1 MVAPRAWFYAGD
13 LSDNPDIR
21 RYRGNTGLFVEI
33 GEENGLRLSTSSRF
47 NLGSGKGAISGDLSY
62 PLRRLLGGGPDFY
75 LFAQSFTGYGE
86 NLLDYNKRVNRLRLG
101 VALVR

>member
-1 MVAPRAWFYAGD
+1 MTLAAAPGITAPDSAPQVAAATTAAPLLPA
-13 LSDNPDIR
+13 PPPK
-21 RYRGNTGLFVEI
+21 
-33 GEENGLRLSTSSRF
+33 
-47 NLGSGKGAISGDLSY
+47 GSISGDLSY

-86 NLLDYNKRVNRLRLG
+86 NLLDYNKRVSRLRLG